1 MAHYLVKEW
10 VVSSSD
16 PGPVGL
22 STHWHLNHRLNV
34 VARQQ
39 PTLDHPHTNLGIASN
54 NYTAETGKHTDDLYT
69 YICNMLHEFNFTC
82 LWFSKIREMA
92 IRQYLEVLGFIGQRS
107 VSLVPGTLRLGAEVP
122 GLVRRGGGST
132 LTPSVDVS
140 IDLVGIIAPSCST
153 QPQRSQHWLNQ
164 CAEHAQTDKKR
175 PLPLWMKTHTPWLCL
190 HPCVDHLSFF
200 YFNTENK
207 LNQMV
212 WLSIYLCPCET
223 CLHQV
228 DHFGMKQHWQGAR
241 IQSANL
247 WLPEKKYWVCI
258 TKD

>member
-1 MAHYLVKEW
+1 MFVIFQDQGDGDKTIPGSPGVYWPALC
-10 VVSSSD
+10 VSCA
-16 PGPVGL
+16 
-22 STHWHLNHRLNV
+22 WH
-34 VARQQ
+34 
-39 PTLDHPHTNLGIASN
+39 AS
-54 NYTAETGKHTDDLYT
+54 AWG
-69 YICNMLHEFNFTC
+69 
-82 LWFSKIREMA
+82 
-92 IRQYLEVLGFIGQRS
+92 
-107 VSLVPGTLRLGAEVP
+107 
-122 GLVRRGGGST
+122 RGSRAGST
-132 LTPSVDVS
+132 RW
-140 IDLVGIIAPSCST
+140 G
-153 QPQRSQHWLNQ
+153 
-164 CAEHAQTDKKR
+164 
-175 PLPLWMKTHTPWLCL
+175 L
-190 HPCVDHLSFF
+190 HPDPLRRRFHRPRQHHRCLLQHTTTEITTLAESMCRTCPDRQEATSTSLDENPYPMTVCTHAWIIFFFF